1 MDSRSPRLRV
11 RDDQRGT
18 ALIEF
23 ALILPFMLVVTLVV
37 VDLSRAFY
45 MKSMLTSA
53 ARDGARLA
61 STLGSP
67 LSGSNPPADND
78 SVVARVNQV
87 LLPVTQSA
95 GVGLSGVSVSVTSPL
110 TSHYQVTVS
119 GNFNWLY
126 LGLLNLFSPGNFTN
140 PQTLTA
146 SAVMRTMSSS

>member
-1 MDSRSPRLRV
+1 MDPRAARLRV

-61 STLGSP
+61 SNLASP
-67 LSGSNPPADND
+67 LTGANPPADND
-78 SVVARVNQV
+78 SVVARVSQI
-87 LLPVTQSA
+87 LLPVTQNA
-95 GVGLSGVSVSVTSPL
+95 GVGLDSVSVSVTSPL
-110 TSHYQVTVS
+110 SSHYQVTVS
-119 GNFNWLY
+119 GNFRWLY
-126 LGLLNLFSPGNFTN
+126 LGLLNLFSPGQFTN

-146 SAVMRTMSSS
+146 SAVMRSVASS

>member
-1 MDSRSPRLRV
+1 MDPGSPRKRV

-23 ALILPFMLVVTLVV
+23 ALILPFMLVVTMVV

-61 STLGSP
+61 ITLG
-67 LSGSNPPADND
+67 NPATYPGADNQSVVDRVSQVLTPVTAVASVGLD
-78 SVVARVNQV
+78 SVS
-87 LLPVTQSA
+87 TT
-95 GVGLSGVSVSVTSPL
+95 VTSPIA
-110 TSHYQVTVS
+110 SHYQVTVS
-119 GNFNWLY
+119 GQFHWLY
-126 LGLLNLFSPGNFTN
+126 LGLLNFFSPGQFTN

-146 SAVMRTMSSS
+146 SAVMRSVSSS